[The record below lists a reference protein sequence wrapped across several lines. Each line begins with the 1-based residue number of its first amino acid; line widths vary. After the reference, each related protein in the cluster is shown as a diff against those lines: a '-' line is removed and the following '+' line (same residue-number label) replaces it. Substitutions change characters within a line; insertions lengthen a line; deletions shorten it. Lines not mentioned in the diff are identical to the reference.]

1 MISSMRSIRYVVPV
15 VALTALAALIP
26 LVPAAAEPTVP
37 AAGHLAFITAS
48 GALDVVAVL
57 ADGTTTDPVQI
68 APVTKVGAPRTV
80 EVSDLV
86 VSADKN
92 WLGWL
97 EETFKPDKTYGQ
109 IEVSERVAV
118 RNMDSGKTI
127 TVPGAGYP
135 LGFSGSQLIIEGSRN
150 ARLVM
155 KPTPHYVSL
164 HEGNAFPVA
173 TYPGG
178 VVDVHSAGSVNSDV
192 DTERLRLTTFGGQH
206 TVLHTYVV
214 GMDYRAVT
222 ANTDAVSSDG
232 KQLLVERGNHQDF
245 DGLGPSS
252 LFDEYSMAA
261 GHMRKQLG
269 QYGTKAAK
277 WRLVNAAFVGKQDT
291 PWLALH
297 SGYKKIAKNDYVVHG
312 VVVRYVGGRW
322 TLVKS
327 GSIAV
332 AGNSDGY
339 AVIQPGKWQEVK
351 NSPDGEFDA
360 VPTAPAI
367 LEGPGGMHPL
377 AKVEGSQILWVG
389 KTNTNDPEGT

>member
-1 MISSMRSIRYVVPV
+1 MRSIRYVVPG
-15 VALTALAALIP
+15 VAFAALAALIP

-48 GALDVVAVL
+48 GALDIVAVL

-68 APVTKVGAPRTV
+68 APVTTVAAPKTV
-80 EVSDLV
+80 VVNDLV

-92 WLGWL
+92 WLAWV

-109 IEVSERVAV
+109 IEVSQRVAV
-118 RNMDSGKTI
+118 RNMYSGKTI

-135 LGFSGSQLIIEGSRN
+135 LGFSGSQLIVEGSRN

-173 TYPGG
+173 TYRGG
-178 VVDVHSAGSVNSDV
+178 VVDVDSAGSVNSDV
-192 DTERLRLTTFGGQH
+192 DTERLRLTSFGGQH

-222 ANTDAVSSDG
+222 ANIDAVSSDG

-252 LFDEYSMAA
+252 LFDEYAMTGS
-261 GHMRKQLG
+261 HPRRQLG
-269 QYGTKAAK
+269 HYGTNKAD
-277 WRLVNAAFVGKQDT
+277 WRLVDATFVGKQDT

-297 SGYKKIAKNDYVVHG
+297 GGYIKVSKGHYVVNG
-312 VVVRYVGGRW
+312 VVVKYIGGKW
-322 TLVKS
+322 QLVQS
-327 GSIAV
+327 QAIAV

-339 AVIQPGKWQEVK
+339 AVVQPGKWQPVK

-367 LEGPGGMHPL
+367 LEGPGGVHTL
-377 AKVEGSQILWVG
+377 AGVQGSQILWVT
-389 KTNTNDPEGT
+389 KTDPNNPEGT